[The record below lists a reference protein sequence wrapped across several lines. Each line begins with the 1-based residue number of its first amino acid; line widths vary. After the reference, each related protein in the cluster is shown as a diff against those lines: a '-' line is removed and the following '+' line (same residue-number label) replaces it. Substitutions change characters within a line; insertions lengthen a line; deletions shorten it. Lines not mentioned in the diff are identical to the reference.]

1 MILDHCGLVRTGQD
15 EAAFAKLDELVA
27 LAKLPNVAVKATGA
41 PHYSTQG
48 YPYRNIHDGLQQIFE
63 AFGPKRFFW
72 GTDITRMPC
81 SYRQCVTF
89 FTEELPWLKG
99 EDLEWVMGRAV
110 CEWLGWELR
119 FD

>member
-1 MILDHCGLVRTGQD
+1 
-15 EAAFAKLDELVA
+15 
-27 LAKLPNVAVKATGA
+27 
-41 PHYSTQG
+41 
-48 YPYRNIHDGLQQIFE
+48 
-63 AFGPKRFFW
+63 
-72 GTDITRMPC
+72 
-81 SYRQCVTF
+81 VTF